1 MNAENKIEN
10 NLDQEGID
18 IKKIIGELVEKWQ
31 WFLISI
37 ILLLIASL
45 LYIRFTPPTYGIS
58 AKLLVNDGNGGG
70 ASKQASALMDLGGI
84 IGGKNSVDNEIQVLK
99 TRFLMEQV
107 VRQMQLNIVYAK
119 RSGLIEKEIYEK
131 PFILNLVKGVDSIK
145 NTKLNIE
152 CLTNRKF
159 KVTSKDYESVIQY
172 GQKFKIKNV
181 GILEIKPSI
190 EQYEKLSGDYTV
202 VVSSIDDRSGFL
214 MNKFTAS
221 VSNKLVTVIDLSM
234 TYPVE
239 KKGEDILNAL
249 IRQYIKSNL
258 EDKNII
264 ADSTTAFIQKR
275 LSIIA
280 NELGDVENN
289 VESFKEGNRLADMS
303 EQGKLLVQNSSSFIN
318 DLAKA
323 ETQVTIL
330 SDLESYLE
338 DENKNKRV
346 FPSSLIPADMVFSD
360 LMREY
365 NSLLIERDRQ
375 LLSVTEES
383 PFIQN
388 IDKQIFQL
396 RQGILANIKS
406 SKNTFLVT
414 RDKLRK
420 QVDNLESKIY
430 EVPKIE
436 KDYLKL
442 ARNQKIKEEL
452 YIFLMQKAEETAI
465 SKTSNIPIAKI
476 IDPPKAYPVPLSPK
490 KNIILGVALILGI
503 LIPYIILF
511 IINLFDTKIKSKED
525 IKALTNTPIIGEIS
539 HNDEGDSLAVAHH
552 SRSAISEQFRALRTN
567 LSFYLKNE
575 EQKVILLTSSMSG
588 EGKSFTAINL
598 GTVLALSGKRV
609 LLMEMD
615 LRKPGL
621 SNKLGVGNDM
631 GLSNYTIDKNIKIKD
646 IIKPLSTNDNLFL
659 ISSGPLPPN
668 PAETLMSNHITGL
681 MNELRKQ
688 FDYII
693 MDAPPIGIIT
703 DAQLLSEFSDAT
715 IYVVRHKVTRKDQL
729 QIVHD
734 LYASDK
740 MKNLSIVVN
749 DIYNKSYGY
758 GYGYGNYGQES
769 KLSTFEKIKRKFK
782 G

>member
-1 MNAENKIEN
+1 MNANNRIEN
-10 NLDQEGID
+10 TLEEEGID
-18 IKKIIGELVEKWQ
+18 FKRILGKLIEKWH
-31 WFLISI
+31 WFLISTI
-37 ILLLIASL
+37 ILLVASL
-45 LYIRFTPPTYGIS
+45 LYIRFTPPTYRIN
-58 AKLLVNDGNGGG
+58 AKLLVNDGDGGG

-84 IGGKNSVDNEIQVLK
+84 IGGKNSVDNEIEVLK

-107 VRQMQLNIVYAK
+107 VRQMQLNVVYAK
-119 RSGLIEKEIYEK
+119 HSRLVDKEIYNK
-131 PFILNLVKGVDSIK
+131 PFIVNIVKGVDSIK
-145 NTKLNIE
+145 RTELHIE
-152 CLTNRKF
+152 CLTDGRFKITGDNFDSVVKYSQRF
-159 KVTSKDYESVIQY
+159 KVDDL
-172 GQKFKIKNV
+172 
-181 GILEIKPSI
+181 GILEILPASDQI
-190 EQYEKLSGDYTV
+190 DKLSGHYTV
-202 VVSSIDDRSGFL
+202 AVSSVDDRAGFL
-214 MNKFTAS
+214 MSKFTAS

-234 TYPVE
+234 SYPVE
-239 KKGEDILNAL
+239 KKGEDILNSL

-280 NELGDVENN
+280 GELGDVENN
-289 VESFKEGNRLADMS
+289 VESFKEGNRLADMT

-338 DENKNKRV
+338 DDTKNKRV

-465 SKTSNIPIAKI
+465 SKTSNIPIAKT
-476 IDPPKAYPVPLSPK
+476 IDPPKAYPTPISPK
-490 KNIILGVALILGI
+490 KNMVVLVAFVLGI
-503 LIPYIILF
+503 LIPYLILF
-511 IINLFDTKIKSKED
+511 LKDLFDTKIKSKED
-525 IKALTNTPIIGEIS
+525 IRTLTSIPIFGEIS
-539 HNDEGDSLAVAHH
+539 HNDDGDSLVVAHH
-552 SRSAISEQFRALRTN
+552 SRSSISEQFRALRTN

-575 EQKVILLTSSMSG
+575 DQKVILLTSSMSG

-598 GTVLALSGKRV
+598 ANVLALSGKKV
-609 LLMEMD
+609 LLMELD

-621 SNKLGVGNDM
+621 STKLGVVNDA
-631 GLSNYTIDKNIKIKD
+631 GFSTYTIDKNIKIKD
-646 IIKPLSTNDNLFL
+646 IIKPLTINSNMFIMT
-659 ISSGPLPPN
+659 SGPLPPN
-668 PAETLMSNHITGL
+668 PAETLMSEHTPGL
-681 MNELRKQ
+681 IAGLKEQ

-693 MDAPPIGIIT
+693 MDTPPIGVIT
-703 DAQLLSEFSDAT
+703 DAQLLSEFADVS
-715 IYVVRHKVTRKDQL
+715 IYLVRHKVTRKEQL
-729 QIVHD
+729 QIVQD
-734 LYASDK
+734 LFTSNK
-740 MKNLSIVVN
+740 MKNLGIVVN
-749 DIYNKSYGY
+749 DIYNKHYGY

-769 KLSTFEKIKRKFK
+769 NLSKFEKIKRKFK